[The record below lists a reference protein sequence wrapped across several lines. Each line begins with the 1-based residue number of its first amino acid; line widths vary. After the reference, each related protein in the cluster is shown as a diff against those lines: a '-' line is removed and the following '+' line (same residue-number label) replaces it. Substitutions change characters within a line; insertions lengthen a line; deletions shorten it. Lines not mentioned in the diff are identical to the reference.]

1 MLFTSYAFLFFF
13 LPLIIVASRLFR
25 GQARNLCLVITSFAF
40 YGWWRADF
48 MLLFI
53 ASSIFNYH
61 AGSWIARRKNESSR
75 IPLTL
80 AVTLNLAVLAYF
92 KYANFGVANWNALM
106 SGLGWKTMGWETMV
120 LPVGISFYTF
130 QAISYLVDV
139 HRKTVEPAHRWTDF
153 ACYLALF
160 THVAG
165 PIVRYVNIIHELK
178 SPVLGLEL
186 LERGAFLFMT
196 GFCKKVLIANNVAIA
211 ADAVFDTG
219 AAGAA
224 GTWIGLASYALQIY
238 FDFSGYSDMA
248 IGLGYMIGFKFPVNF
263 DSPYQATSITNF
275 WRRWHITLSNWLRD
289 YLYFPLGGSRQGLR
303 RTCINLIIVMLLGG
317 LWHGANWTFVVWG
330 AYHGIWLA
338 IERWNGGRSLLQDRV
353 PAWLNRLFVLLLIL
367 LSWIPF
373 RVGTVAQMK
382 DFVRDLLPHGPALW
396 HEQIASLHQPWFW
409 FFFGTGWLIALF
421 AKNSNQFAERKRR
434 PWLTLAMLLLFLLAL
449 HELASQ
455 ELNPFLYFQF

>member
-13 LPLIIVASRLFR
+13 LPLIILISRLFR
-25 GQARNLCLVITSFAF
+25 GQARNLCLVVLSFAF
-40 YGWWRADF
+40 YGWWRLDF
-48 MLLFI
+48 MLLFV
-53 ASSIFNYH
+53 ASSVFNYY
-61 AGSWIARRKNESSR
+61 AGCWITRSEGKRRF
-75 IPLTL
+75 TL
-80 AVTLNLAVLAYF
+80 LAAAVTLNLAVLAYF

-106 SGLGWKTMGWETMV
+106 TALHWKPMPWTAMV

-178 SPVLGLEL
+178 SPVLGVEL
-186 LERGAFLFMT
+186 LERGAFLFMI
-196 GFCKKVLIANNVAIA
+196 GFCKKVFIANNVAIV
-211 ADAVFDTG
+211 ADAVFNNGTLG
-219 AAGAA
+219 AAAA
-224 GTWIGLASYALQIY
+224 WIGLASYSLQIY

-289 YLYFPLGGSRQGLR
+289 YLYFPLGGSRQGLT
-303 RTCINLIIVMLLGG
+303 RTCVNLVVVMLLGG
-317 LWHGANWTFVVWG
+317 LWHGANWTFVIWG

-338 IERWNGGRSLLQDRV
+338 IERLNGGRSLLQDRV
-353 PAWLNRLFVLLLIL
+353 PGWLNRAFVLLLIL

-373 RVGTVAQMK
+373 RESSFSELAA
-382 DFVRDLLPHGPALW
+382 FLRNLIPHGPGLSD
-396 HEQIASLHQPWFW
+396 EPIAALHQPWFW
-409 FFFGTGWLIALF
+409 FFFVTGWMIALF

-434 PWLTLAMLLLFLLAL
+434 PWLTVAILLLFILAL
-449 HELASQ
+449 QELASQ